1 MSATLTATVLDEL
14 KRRLAERER
23 MLRREIEEARAARE
37 EGRTANIGVV
47 ADRGDEANQHLQ
59 AGIAHL
65 ERERDLQELADID
78 EARRRMAEGTYGEC
92 IDCGRDI
99 ALERLRVQPSSLR
112 CIACQEAREKRGP
125 QPLRDPLDR

>member
-14 KRRLAERER
+14 KRRLDERER
-23 MLRREIEEARAARE
+23 VLRREVEEARAARE

-112 CIACQEAREKRGP
+112 CIACQ
-125 QPLRDPLDR
+125 

>member
-1 MSATLTATVLDEL
+1 MSAPLTATVLDEL
-14 KRRLAERER
+14 KRRLEERER

-65 ERERDLQELADID
+65 ECERDLQELADID

-92 IDCGRDI
+92 VDCGRDI